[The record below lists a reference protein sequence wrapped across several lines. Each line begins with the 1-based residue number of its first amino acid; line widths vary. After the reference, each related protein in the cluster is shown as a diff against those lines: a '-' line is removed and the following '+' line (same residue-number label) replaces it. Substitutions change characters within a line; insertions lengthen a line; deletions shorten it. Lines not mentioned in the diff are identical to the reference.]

1 MKGNLGVA
9 LYPPHVTIAGPNCA
23 RFRRERDYQRLV
35 SHDFMHIYS
44 VAIDV
49 IRGCWLTFAIVWLL
63 AAVWTKR
70 SVYRESRSQRLRYTL
85 PIVAAYFLL
94 INGGRMLYPLN
105 LRVVPRTAIVAWA
118 GMILCL
124 AGLGFAIWA
133 RVVIGRNWSGTV
145 TLKEDHQLIERG
157 PYRLVRH
164 PIYTGILSMFVATA
178 ILLGHLAG
186 SIGVVIVFASF
197 WSKLIRE
204 EKVMLNQFPD
214 KYGAYRQ
221 RVKRLIPFVL

>member
-1 MKGNLGVA
+1 SCLA
-9 LYPPHVTIAGPNCA
+9 
-23 RFRRERDYQRLV
+23 
-35 SHDFMHIYS
+35 DFMHIYS

-49 IRGCWLTFAIVWLL
+49 IRGCWLTFVIVWML
-63 AAVWTKR
+63 AAVSTKR
-70 SVYRESRSQRLRYTL
+70 SLYRESQSQRLSYVL

-94 INGGRMLYPLN
+94 VNGGRLPYPLN
-105 LRVVPRTAIVAWA
+105 LRIVQHTAIAAWA
-118 GMILCL
+118 GMILCV

-133 RVVIGRNWSGTV
+133 RVVIGHNWSGAV
-145 TLKEDHQLIERG
+145 TLKEEHELVEHG

-178 ILLGHLAG
+178 IMLGHLAG
-186 SIGVVIVFASF
+186 CVGIVIAFASF
-197 WSKLIRE
+197 WIKLIRE

-214 KYGAYRQ
+214 KYTVYRQ

>member
-1 MKGNLGVA
+1 
-9 LYPPHVTIAGPNCA
+9 
-23 RFRRERDYQRLV
+23 
-35 SHDFMHIYS
+35 MHIYS

-105 LRVVPRTAIVAWA
+105 LRVVPHAAIIAWA
-118 GMILCL
+118 GIILCV

-178 ILLGHLAG
+178 IVLGHLAG

-214 KYGAYRQ
+214 KYAAYRQ

>member
-1 MKGNLGVA
+1 
-9 LYPPHVTIAGPNCA
+9 
-23 RFRRERDYQRLV
+23 
-35 SHDFMHIYS
+35 MHIYS

-85 PIVAAYFLL
+85 PIVAGYFLL

-118 GMILCL
+118 GTILCL

-178 ILLGHLAG
+178 IVLGHLAG

-214 KYGAYRQ
+214 KYAAYRQ
-221 RVKRLIPFVL
+221 RVRRLIPFVL

>member
-1 MKGNLGVA
+1 
-9 LYPPHVTIAGPNCA
+9 
-23 RFRRERDYQRLV
+23 
-35 SHDFMHIYS
+35 MHIYS

-105 LRVVPRTAIVAWA
+105 LRVVPQTAILAWA
-118 GMILCL
+118 GMILCV

-178 ILLGHLAG
+178 IVLGHLAG

-214 KYGAYRQ
+214 KYAAYRQ
-221 RVKRLIPFVL
+221 RVKRLVPFVL

>member
-70 SVYRESRSQRLRYTL
+70 SVYRESRSQRLGYTL

>member
-1 MKGNLGVA
+1 M
-9 LYPPHVTIAGPNCA
+9 
-23 RFRRERDYQRLV
+23 Q
-35 SHDFMHIYS
+35 IYS
-44 VAIDV
+44 VAIEV
-49 IRGCWLTFAIVWLL
+49 IRGCWLTFVIVWLL
-63 AAVWTKR
+63 AALWTKR
-70 SVYRESRSQRLRYTL
+70 SVYRESGSQRLRYTL
-85 PIVAAYFLL
+85 PILAAYFLL
-94 INGGRMLYPLN
+94 TNGGRMPYPLN
-105 LRVVPRTAIVAWA
+105 LRVGPHTAIVAWA
-118 GMILCL
+118 GMILSV

-133 RVVIGRNWSGTV
+133 RVVIGRNWSGTI

-164 PIYTGILSMFVATA
+164 PIYTGILSMSVATA
-178 ILLGHLAG
+178 IVLGHLAG
-186 SIGVVIVFASF
+186 FIGVVIVFAGF